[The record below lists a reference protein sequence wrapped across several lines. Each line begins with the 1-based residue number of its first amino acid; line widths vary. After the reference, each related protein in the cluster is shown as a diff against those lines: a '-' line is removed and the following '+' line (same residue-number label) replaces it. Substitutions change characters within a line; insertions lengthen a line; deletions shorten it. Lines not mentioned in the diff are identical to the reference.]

1 MCVNLTQIKVCFLEY
16 INYLFGIKSILSIF
30 LILTLISVSN
40 LYGQSENIYIGV
52 SDHDVVEPNYNDTQ
66 YYKVSS
72 FGWLGTIIFESH
84 DEFYYPTINDYQ
96 PSGYYSINGNG
107 TALGDF
113 NSDGKQDLVITWNV
127 TPHTIER
134 QFRIPTFTVLLNN
147 GDGSLKHA
155 PEIFEDDTSF
165 NTFLPYRTDV
175 RDFNLDG
182 KPDIIAS
189 SMGMIKRNPDGTYT
203 NRFDPIPLAL
213 STSEGK
219 LKDATANIE
228 GQEDGGLPEGFS
240 FGHDLSAGDV
250 NGDGFPDVYTGKIL
264 LLNDGL
270 GVFKNATDILPL
282 ELKPPSEYI
291 MSSAIGDLNNDG
303 VGDIV
308 SAYSDGSPISGY
320 ILLSRNGDISF
331 ENRELIQLP
340 VGRFGVG
347 NTKFNYAILHDVDSD
362 GLLDIVFSVTRAN
375 PYYTGLNIQLIMNK
389 GDGVFVDETDIRINS
404 PDYLDTTTGEATLFI
419 ADVNNDGISDII
431 QSGVESVIYINK
443 GGNLEVFDRE
453 RYAFLQRWQIKG
465 SEGYKEC
472 CYSQDVP
479 NQSFPIDLDGKGGV
493 DFISYVEKPKSGSNT
508 AEPNERV
515 FYSILSRLDTDS
527 DGVIDD
533 MDTCP
538 DTPEGEEVDENGCT
552 SNQLGVDEEILKNS
566 LKLYPNPVNNI
577 LTIESKSIPISRVEI
592 YSILGKKIKEITS
605 NFGSIATDKLPYG
618 IYFIRIHSEKS
629 SIIRKMIKK

>member
-1 MCVNLTQIKVCFLEY
+1 MNFNK
-16 INYLFGIKSILSIF
+16 IF
-30 LILTLISVSN
+30 LLKKHILRGRLRLYILITLISLSSI
-40 LYGQSENIYIGV
+40 YGQSENPFIGV

-66 YYKVSS
+66 YYKVGP

-96 PSGYYSINGNG
+96 PPGYYSINGNG

-147 GDGSLKHA
+147 GDGSLKHV
-155 PEIFEDDTSF
+155 PEIFEDEMNF
-165 NTFLPYRTDV
+165 NTFSAHRTIV
-175 RDFNLDG
+175 TDFNSDG

-189 SMGMIKRNPDGTYT
+189 SQAMIKRNADGTYT
-203 NRFDPIPLAL
+203 TKHDPIPLAL

-228 GQEDGGLPEGFS
+228 GQEDKGVPVGYEI
-240 FGHDLSAGDV
+240 GHDLSAGDV
-250 NGDGFPDVYTGKIL
+250 NGDGFPDVYTGKVL
-264 LLNDGL
+264 LLNNGL
-270 GVFKNATDILPL
+270 GVFKNATDFLPQ
-282 ELKPPSEYI
+282 ELKPSPGYI

-308 SAYSDGSPISGY
+308 SAHSDGSPVSGY

-362 GLLDIVFSVTRAN
+362 GLLDIVFSVTREN

-389 GDGVFVDETDIRINS
+389 GDGVFVDETETRVDS
-404 PDYLDTTTGEATLFI
+404 PDYLDNMSGGGILSI

-515 FYSILSRLDTDS
+515 FYSILSRLDTDG

-538 DTPEGEEVDENGCT
+538 NTPEGEEVDENGCT
-552 SNQLGVDEEILKNS
+552 SNQLSVVDKILNNTFQ
-566 LKLYPNPVNNI
+566 LYPNPVTNI
-577 LTIESKSIPISRVEI
+577 LTIESKNFQIIKVEFFN
-592 YSILGKKIKEITS
+592 LFGKKVKEVHSDFETIKTDNLS
-605 NFGSIATDKLPYG
+605 NGMYLIK
-618 IYFIRIHSEKS
+618 IS
-629 SIIRKMIKK
+629 SKKNMVMRKILKI